1 MKKTKEVFKARF
13 TFFYKFW
20 KKYICESHP
29 SQKLSFMIFFFWQR
43 QKYLEIDFLEDWK
56 FNTFLFK
63 YIFSTIAFYCM
74 LLSITCQGQCLIS
87 FMILL
92 LMAPYLLNLSTV
104 QCYFTILLLIA
115 PYLLNLSTVQ
125 CYFTNNN
132 LRINKT
138 DLPRDFWINRQ
149 KKYLCSLH

>member
-1 MKKTKEVFKARF
+1 
-13 TFFYKFW
+13 
-20 KKYICESHP
+20 
-29 SQKLSFMIFFFWQR
+29 MIFFFD
-43 QKYLEIDFLEDWK
+43 KDKNILKLIFWK
-56 FNTFLFK
+56 IGSSTLFCSNTFF
-63 YIFSTIAFYCM
+63 
-74 LLSITCQGQCLIS
+74 LLLHSIVCYYPLHAKVNVLIS

-92 LMAPYLLNLSTV
+92 LIAPYLLNLSTV